1 MDVDGDVDGSLAQAL
16 SCMATNDKEVLIR
29 QFQNILGENHVL
41 TPEACAFFLDMNN
54 WNLNA
59 ALGAYYDYGS
69 PNTIG
74 MPPPEYT
81 TRLPSMQFVQDITIG
96 EGESVP
102 PSTRFV
108 KTWRVRNNGLECW
121 PAGCYIAFMEGDKL
135 SEVTRSWVQP
145 LRAGEEGNVSVDMMS
160 PAAKGIYQSRWQLNT
175 SNGIPFGESIW
186 CIITVDDMG
195 ILDITQQLACAPLG
209 VRPQTSEQQ
218 QIRNPFASSSSST
231 ASSNM
236 TRLRSNSERD
246 GFCGGNFECV
256 PSVGGSMDNLSY
268 DSPASPNGSCSLY
281 NAVVSRLPQLQN
293 ATATIGTSAAMATH
307 SRSEPIEIGNFMDES
322 PDVPP
327 CTPCTPPQ

>member
-16 SCMATNDKEVLIR
+16 SCMATSDKEVLVR
-29 QFQNILGENHVL
+29 QFQQILGQNHVL

-108 KTWRVRNNGLECW
+108 KTWRVRNNGTEAW
-121 PAGCYIAFMEGDKL
+121 PAGCYIAYMEGDKL
-135 SEVTRSWVQP
+135 SDVTRSWVQP
-145 LRAGEEGNVSVDMMS
+145 LRAGEEGNVSVEMMS
-160 PAAKGIYQSRWQLNT
+160 PAMRGIYQSRWQLNT
-175 SNGIPFGESIW
+175 SSGIPFGESIW

-195 ILDITQQLACAPLG
+195 ILDITQQLASAPLG
-209 VRPQTSEQQ
+209 SRPNTSDQ
-218 QIRNPFASSSSST
+218 RNPFAGG
-231 ASSNM
+231 
-236 TRLRSNSERD
+236 TRFRSHSERE
-246 GFCGGNFECV
+246 GFCGDNLEV
-256 PSVGGSMDNLSY
+256 VTSAGGSMDNLSF
-268 DSPASPNGSCSLY
+268 DSPASPNGSCSLF

-293 ATATIGTSAAMATH
+293 STTTGSSGAPH
-307 SRSEPIEIGNFMDES
+307 STSEPIEIGNFMDES